1 MAKRSSLRITL
12 ISIVISLVIIGL
24 VFIYSSSSFY
34 ATQLY
39 GDGAFFVKKQL
50 VGVALSVIII
60 YILAMLPLDTIRKA
74 APLAFILSLGITYA
88 TLIPGIGSTI
98 NGSRR
103 WLLIGGFSLQPS
115 ELLKAS
121 FIIYL
126 ASYLERKQITPVKS
140 HKILAPILLLL
151 AICCFA
157 LLKQPDFGQAVTLSF
172 TALALFF
179 VAGGNIQYLLMLAAI
194 GIIGGIALI
203 VAKPYRF
210 RRVLIFINPWKD
222 PRGAG
227 FQIIQSLIAIGSGG
241 WWGSG
246 IAQSKQK
253 FFYLPMQHTDFIFSV
268 IAEETG
274 FWGVFFLICLFIAL
288 LFTGTRLARS
298 MTTTFGTITCLGF
311 TFLVTFQTII
321 NIFVSSGLAPTKG
334 IGLPFISYGGSSLLG
349 LAILLGV
356 VVNASLEEY
365 AYE

>member
-1 MAKRSSLRITL
+1 MTQRSSLRITL
-12 ISIVISLVIIGL
+12 ISIIISLVIIGL

-50 VGVALSVIII
+50 VGILLSALIV
-60 YILAMLPLDTIRKA
+60 YALAMLPLDIIRRA
-74 APLAFILSLGITYA
+74 APLLFVTSLIITYA
-88 TLIPGIGSTI
+88 TLIPGIGCTI

-115 ELLKAS
+115 EILKAS
-121 FIIYL
+121 FILYL
-126 ASYLERKQITPVKS
+126 ASYLERKQVTPVKS
-140 HKILAPILLLL
+140 HKILAPILFLMG
-151 AICCFA
+151 ICCFA

-179 VAGGNIQYLLMLAAI
+179 VAGGNIQYLLMLAGL
-194 GIIGGIALI
+194 GIAGGIALI

-222 PRGAG
+222 PQGAG
-227 FQIIQSLIAIGSGG
+227 FQIIQSLIAIGSGK
-241 WWGSG
+241 WWGTG

-274 FWGVFFLICLFIAL
+274 FCGIAFLICLFIAL
-288 LFTGTRLARS
+288 LFTGTKLARA
-298 MTTTFGTITCLGF
+298 MTTTFGTMTCLGF
-311 TFLVTFQTII
+311 TFLVIFQTII

-334 IGLPFISYGGSSLLG
+334 IGLPFISYGGSSLIG
-349 LAILLGV
+349 LALLLGV
-356 VVNASLEEY
+356 VINASLEEH
-365 AYE
+365 AHE